1 MFALRATIIIQ
12 QWNRAQINRPEFTSS
27 PLHHPLF
34 SAKHLPRPKHLRLHL
49 LHLIQRFYRPTFPSC
64 DYFFFLLARAC
75 NPALFPD
82 LICPLPRPSIL
93 LLSLSLSPSRTRV
106 EHRHKEKKER
116 ENPRIS
122 SGDLSP
128 RTLSRGRI
136 SPKRWYEFSG
146 SRALLSFLSL
156 SLPQNPI
163 VSASWNN
170 PSARVQNFRKKFRNF
185 RECAVRSAYRSV
197 RVVTRDATEF
207 QRN

>member
-156 SLPQNPI
+156 YRRIRSFQLRGTIQAR
-163 VSASWNN
+163 ASKILEKNFEILGN
-170 PSARVQNFRKKFRNF
+170 ARLDRLIGV
-185 RECAVRSAYRSV
+185 YGW
-197 RVVTRDATEF
+197 
-207 QRN
+207 